1 MNLQLISV
9 IRHRF
14 FIAILAILV
23 FLVPGAFAKGR
34 TKAPQSTS
42 RRAKKIKPY
51 KARKIKPYKAKKID
65 RKSNR
70 IR

>member
-1 MNLQLISV
+1 MHQ
-9 IRHRF
+9 RHRF
-14 FIAILAILV
+14 LIAVFAAVAFLA
-23 FLVPGAFAKGR
+23 PGAFAKGR
-34 TKAPQSTS
+34 TKAPQSTA

-51 KARKIKPYKAKKID
+51 KAPKIKPYKAKKID